1 MFTFI
6 SDPEASSWLAN
17 HFLDLGLEFISP
29 DARLHALHDSPLL
42 CFMLEIIFVFSC
54 MSAVFMLICTWMCL
68 HVCAC
73 ECQGQRAASLVITQV
88 LPIFCCLLE
97 TDSLPGWELSSRLDW
112 LSSDPQESTCL
123 SLPIPK
129 ITSEYHHS
137 RLFFLYTQALMLARP
152 HASPS

>member
-1 MFTFI
+1 MKR
-6 SDPEASSWLAN
+6 SL
-17 HFLDLGLEFISP
+17 L
-29 DARLHALHDSPLL
+29 DSPLL

-54 MSAVFMLICTWMCL
+54 MSAVCMLTCIWMCL

-73 ECQGQRAASLVITQV
+73 ESQGQRTASLVITQV
-88 LPIFCCLLE
+88 LPIFFCCLLE

-112 LSSDPQESTCL
+112 LSIDPQGSTCL

-129 ITSEYHHS
+129 ITSEYHHP
-137 RLFFLYTQALMLARP
+137 RLFFLHTQALMLARP